1 MPLQDHASTPMHAS
15 EAMTDVPMNREAQHA
30 GASPAGALHVET
42 REEGF
47 FHYVAR
53 EGRVVLRWV
62 MVIAAVCTVITMMSP
77 MLFLAPF
84 PAGVLLAAYLL
95 LLAADQVERRSDAV
109 AHAALERREVAIDGD
124 KIDDHTEDD
133 QVAPVPAAIIRRESM
148 HGAIALGAILV
159 VALVYAAIKLPWEV
173 FAIGAFVVFCY
184 MIMVA
189 APVWLGHFESDI
201 EIQQHRMENKPEPAK
216 VRTS

>member
-62 MVIAAVCTVITMMSP
+62 MVIAYSSVFSSSRT
-77 MLFLAPF
+77 F
-84 PAGVLLAAYLL
+84 PG
-95 LLAADQVERRSDAV
+95 QSCC
-109 AHAALERREVAIDGD
+109 INFC
-124 KIDDHTEDD
+124 
-133 QVAPVPAAIIRRESM
+133 
-148 HGAIALGAILV
+148 IALGVRPFTGFFICWQICPNIV
-159 VALVYAAIKLPWEV
+159 CKVKCRV
-173 FAIGAFVVFCY
+173 FNLRRI
-184 MIMVA
+184 
-189 APVWLGHFESDI
+189 S
-201 EIQQHRMENKPEPAK
+201 
-216 VRTS
+216 